1 LKGERYMDELDVQH
15 ILIEI
20 LYAEINEVEDIDSI
34 KEKITPDILMSVY
47 RLAKKHDLAHVVSKF
62 VYRAKMEIDQGL
74 QTRLQQEEILSVYR
88 YERMKY
94 AYEEICKAFDE
105 AEIVYIPLKGSVLRP
120 YYPYESMR
128 TSCDIDILI
137 HEDDLGTAIS
147 CLEIKSYRCE
157 KRNYHDVSLYS
168 PNNIHLELHFNIQEN
183 MDNLDAVLKDAWEY
197 AVPTNS
203 SQYAFSKEFFAFH
216 IFAHMA
222 YHFISGGCGIR
233 SLLDIW
239 VMEHKMG
246 ISYQCAKELLK
257 KAGIYQFAAEMSKLA
272 EQCFAR
278 NNRDAFSDSVLK
290 YIFKGG
296 VYGSVE
302 NHILVDKSKTE
313 SSVAYA
319 FKRLFLPYKTMI
331 VAYPILKK
339 APYLLPFC
347 WIARWIEALTGGKS
361 KQIVSEMSCANNI
374 SDERLEEVKVIC
386 SRLGL

>member
-1 LKGERYMDELDVQH
+1 MDEREVQH

-20 LYAEINEVEDIDSI
+20 LYSTVNEIENNESI
-34 KEKITPDILMSVY
+34 KEKITPDILLAIY
-47 RLAKKHDLAHVVSKF
+47 RLAKKHDLAHVVSSF
-62 VYRAKMEIDQGL
+62 VYRNKVEIDQEF
-74 QTRLQQEEILSVYR
+74 QARLRREEIMSVYR
-88 YERMKY
+88 YEQMKY
-94 AYEEICKAFDE
+94 TFGEVCSFFDE
-105 AEIVYIPLKGSVLRP
+105 AEISYIPLKGSVLRP